1 LKIVQLLNTKI
12 RKLTKSKSN
21 ILKLCV
27 FATGLSGV
35 VAEYILATLATYF
48 LGDSVVQWA
57 LIISVMLFSMGLGSR
72 VSKIFRTNLLT
83 TFIAIEFTL
92 SLFVAFSSLMTYT
105 TAAFTQYT
113 GLIVYSLSIL
123 IGTMIGMEI
132 PLVIRLNKEFE
143 SLRIN
148 VANVMEKDYYGS
160 LLGGIFFVFVGL
172 PYLGL
177 TYTPFVLGSVNF
189 SVALILF
196 ITTANTLTKKRQ
208 LFAWGASILV
218 AALLIVGSFM
228 AKPIIMFGEQ
238 AKYKDKVVFSQQ
250 SRYQKIVITQWKKD
264 YWLFI
269 DGNMQLSTMDEA
281 LYHEPLVHPA
291 VYIARR
297 PKNVLVM
304 GGGDGCAVR
313 ELLKYNFIEKI
324 IVCDLDPKMTDL
336 ARFNPIIRKLN
347 ENSMNNPKVKIVN
360 VDGFQFISESNQI
373 YDLIVIDLPDPRSV
387 ELSRLYSVEFYGLC
401 RHSLGVNGA
410 MVTHATS
417 PYYAPLAFRCI
428 EKTVRAA
435 GFNVLP
441 IHNQVLSMGEWG
453 WVIGSPTLTKEE
465 MMQSLSAARF
475 DKIETKWLNNDG
487 MKMMMYFGKDFY
499 NKSGDSTRINKM
511 NDPVLYRYYLR
522 SNWDTY

>member
-1 LKIVQLLNTKI
+1 
-12 RKLTKSKSN
+12 
-21 ILKLCV
+21 
-27 FATGLSGV
+27 
-35 VAEYILATLATYF
+35 
-48 LGDSVVQWA
+48 
-57 LIISVMLFSMGLGSR
+57 
-72 VSKIFRTNLLT
+72 
-83 TFIAIEFTL
+83 
-92 SLFVAFSSLMTYT
+92 
-105 TAAFTQYT
+105 
-113 GLIVYSLSIL
+113 
-123 IGTMIGMEI
+123 
-132 PLVIRLNKEFE
+132 
-143 SLRIN
+143 
-148 VANVMEKDYYGS
+148 
-160 LLGGIFFVFVGL
+160 
-172 PYLGL
+172 
-177 TYTPFVLGSVNF
+177 
-189 SVALILF
+189 
-196 ITTANTLTKKRQ
+196 
-208 LFAWGASILV
+208 
-218 AALLIVGSFM
+218 
-228 AKPIIMFGEQ
+228 
-238 AKYKDKVVFSQQ
+238 
-250 SRYQKIVITQWKKD
+250 
-264 YWLFI
+264 
-269 DGNMQLSTMDEA
+269 MDEA

-291 VYIARR
+291 VYIAHR

-324 IVCDLDPKMTDL
+324 TVCDLDPKMTDL

-347 ENSMNNPKVKIVN
+347 KNSMNNPKVKIVN
-360 VDGFQFISESNQI
+360 LDGFNYISESHQI

-401 RHSLGVNGA
+401 RHSVEMNGA
-410 MVTHATS
+410 IVTHATS

-453 WVIGSPTLTKEE
+453 WVIGSPNLTKED
-465 MMQSLSAARF
+465 MAQSLSTAKF